1 MSASLPR
8 TVIAL
13 ILAGAA
19 AADAQAPPAGQ
30 PPAAAAPEAP
40 AATKPA
46 GSERILLG
54 SGAHTYEWVPGW
66 LKLPP
71 GTKFGPTHGEIVVDA
86 KGRIII
92 SNNGEDAILICDAD
106 GKLLSKW
113 GKEFADGVHG
123 LRLAKEGDRE
133 VLWLCHLKRHQV
145 VKTTLE
151 GEVLMTIGCP
161 DRKDIYEKP
170 EQFVPTA
177 VDVAPNGDI
186 YVVDGYGKGW
196 LHVFNAK
203 GVLVRS
209 WNGAEGKAGPFKQPH
224 GVGIDLRGPEP
235 RVVVAD
241 RANHRLQIFKLDGTY
256 VDAVYEELRRPS
268 KAAFRGD
275 DMVVVDLEG
284 RVTIF
289 DKSYKPVAQLGDNA
303 NPAFRGNFKV
313 QPADW
318 KDGEFTAPHGAC
330 WDAEGNLYVEDW
342 NVVGRVNKL
351 KRVR

>member
-1 MSASLPR
+1 MVMTIRSPLQAFASLLLLFG
-8 TVIAL
+8 VL
-13 ILAGAA
+13 H
-19 AADAQAPPAGQ
+19 AQT
-30 PPAAAAPEAP
+30 PAAE
-40 AATKPA
+40 TKTGPT
-46 GSERILLG
+46 GRILLG
-54 SGAHTYEWVPGW
+54 SGKHTYEWVPGW

-92 SNNGEDAILICDAD
+92 SNDGEDAILICDAD
-106 GKLLSKW
+106 GNLLQKW
-113 GKEFADGVHG
+113 GKEWAGGIHG
-123 LRLAKEGDRE
+123 LRLAKEGGRE
-133 VLWLCHLKRHQV
+133 VLWFVHLKRHVV
-145 VKTTLE
+145 VKATLD
-151 GEVLMTIGCP
+151 GEVLMTLWAP
-161 DRKDIYEKP
+161 SERRDIYQDP
-170 EQFVPTA
+170 GQFVPTA
-177 VDVAPNGDI
+177 VDIAPNGDV

-196 LHVFNAK
+196 LHVWNAK
-203 GVLVRS
+203 GDYLRS
-209 WNGAEGKAGPFKQPH
+209 WDGAQGTAGKFNQPH

-241 RANHRLQIFKLDGTY
+241 RANHQLQIFSLDGHFLAAIHA
-256 VDAVYEELRRPS
+256 DLRRPS

-289 DKSYKPVAQLGDNA
+289 NATYEPVAQLGDNA

-351 KRVR
+351 KRVKP